1 MNLFSDKPLFALKEI
16 ENTRHMGN
24 LLREKAYDEQHRL
37 KKFLTDNVVFGKI
50 M

>member
-24 LLREKAYDEQHRL
+24 LVREKAYDKQDRL
-37 KKFLTDNVVFGKI
+37 KKIPHG
-50 M
+50 